1 VRINKYLA
9 LQGIASRRKIDA
21 LINSGL
27 VLINGTKAELGTV
40 LEEGDSVKCQGRI
53 FNFTGDTQEKFL
65 IAFNKPPGLVCTN
78 DTKEKNNIYYY
89 IKTNPN
95 KFIGTELRYQ
105 LISRTRLFSIG
116 RLDKESRGLIL
127 LTNDGELSQKLS
139 HPKYEKE
146 KEYIV
151 TCEKE
156 INKDFIKKFSGGV
169 EIYIE
174 DSARTVITQ
183 KTRTKLINKK
193 TFSCVL
199 QQGYKRQ
206 IRLMVQALGNK
217 VTDLVRIRIS
227 DYRFEDLAEGYFTE
241 SLLN

>member
-1 VRINKYLA
+1 MRINKYLA

-27 VLINGTKAELGTV
+27 VLINGTKAELGTILV
-40 LEEGDSVKCQGRI
+40 EGDLIECQAKT
-53 FNFTGDTQEKFL
+53 FSFKGDTQEKFL
-65 IAFNKPPGLVCTN
+65 IAFNKPQGLVCTN
-78 DTKEKNNIYYY
+78 EAKEKNNIYDY
-89 IKTNPN
+89 IKTNPE
-95 KFIGTELRYQ
+95 KFIGSRERYK
-105 LISRTRLFSIG
+105 LISEARLFSIG

-139 HPKYEKE
+139 HPKFEKE

-156 INKDFIKKFSGGV
+156 IDKDFIKKFTSGV
-169 EIYIE
+169 EIFLE
-174 DSARTVITQ
+174 DDNKTVITKKAKAQ
-183 KTRTKLINKK
+183 LINPHK
-193 TFSCVL
+193 FSCVL

-217 VTDLVRIRIS
+217 VADLERIRIS
-227 DYRFEDLAEGYFTE
+227 NFRFKDLAEGYFTE